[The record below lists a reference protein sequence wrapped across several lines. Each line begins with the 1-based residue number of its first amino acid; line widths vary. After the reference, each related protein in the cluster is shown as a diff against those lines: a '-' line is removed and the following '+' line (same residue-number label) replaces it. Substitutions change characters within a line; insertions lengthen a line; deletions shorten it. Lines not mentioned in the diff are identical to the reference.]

1 MFDIYKF
8 NNKPF
13 IDLNKFQ
20 SKKIIEFQN
29 KLKNNHFKFIENPCV
44 CGVREKSILLSSRD
58 KFGLRVFNYLCTNCG
73 IIRQD
78 PILDNDSIV
87 KFYSKYYRE
96 IYEGDIHTNNFEK
109 IFNSQYHSGKKIYK
123 TISKCLLKEN
133 LQINNYKKVLE
144 IGCGPGG
151 ILKYFNDMG
160 HDVLGLD
167 YDNNYSSEIKKK
179 NINFENRDFL
189 EDNFNDK
196 YDLIILSHVIEHFT
210 DLDKIINKLKKL
222 LNPNGVLYI
231 LTPGVLNFEKYG
243 FLNLVNQF
251 KRTLFLFYLQ
261 NAHIYYF
268 SLNSLKN
275 IFVKYSNDFSYI
287 YGDEEIQIILIKKE
301 SQKII
306 PFQNDYQKIIKFYK
320 KNYFR

>member
-1 MFDIYKF
+1 M
-8 NNKPF
+8 
-13 IDLNKFQ
+13 
-20 SKKIIEFQN
+20 
-29 KLKNNHFKFIENPCV
+29 
-44 CGVREKSILLSSRD
+44 
-58 KFGLRVFNYLCTNCG
+58 
-73 IIRQD
+73 
-78 PILDNDSIV
+78 
-87 KFYSKYYRE
+87 
-96 IYEGDIHTNNFEK
+96 
-109 IFNSQYHSGKKIYK
+109 
-123 TISKCLLKEN
+123 
-133 LQINNYKKVLE
+133 
-144 IGCGPGG
+144 
-151 ILKYFNDMG
+151 
-160 HDVLGLD
+160 
-167 YDNNYSSEIKKK
+167 
-179 NINFENRDFL
+179 
-189 EDNFNDK
+189 
-196 YDLIILSHVIEHFT
+196 IEHFT

-251 KRTLFLFYLQ
+251 KRSLFLFYLQ

-320 KNYFR
+320 KNYFRYNFLKYLRFPVKILYIFAKKIKDLLGLKRKIRK

>member
-1 MFDIYKF
+1 M
-8 NNKPF
+8 
-13 IDLNKFQ
+13 
-20 SKKIIEFQN
+20 
-29 KLKNNHFKFIENPCV
+29 
-44 CGVREKSILLSSRD
+44 
-58 KFGLRVFNYLCTNCG
+58 
-73 IIRQD
+73 
-78 PILDNDSIV
+78 
-87 KFYSKYYRE
+87 
-96 IYEGDIHTNNFEK
+96 
-109 IFNSQYHSGKKIYK
+109 
-123 TISKCLLKEN
+123 
-133 LQINNYKKVLE
+133 
-144 IGCGPGG
+144 
-151 ILKYFNDMG
+151 
-160 HDVLGLD
+160 
-167 YDNNYSSEIKKK
+167 
-179 NINFENRDFL
+179 
-189 EDNFNDK
+189 
-196 YDLIILSHVIEHFT
+196 IEHFT

-320 KNYFR
+320 KNYFRYNFLKYLRFPVKILYIFAKK